1 MPLPLKSWF
10 PQLVKRYL
18 LCKGSLCSPR
28 RRDNERIPPDPGNS
42 LPQLDPRD
50 GIPYWIPIPQGQA
63 LLFLKEA
70 VRCTVMRE
78 ESSGESSAGGESC
91 HFALPLRCLVLSTC
105 PMCPCGP
112 SYERNVRTVMLPWEL
127 QWCIRALACSL
138 SFPFLSEPL
147 SLYIFR
153 FHPRN

>member
-70 VRCTVMRE
+70 VRCTVIMRE
-78 ESSGESSAGGESC
+78 ESSGESSAGGKAVISPNLPGVWFCRHARCAHVAPHMKEMSAQLC
-91 HFALPLRCLVLSTC
+91 FHGNSSGVSVHSHAL
-105 PMCPCGP
+105 
-112 SYERNVRTVMLPWEL
+112 
-127 QWCIRALACSL
+127 SL
-138 SFPFLSEPL
+138 SPFCL
-147 SLYIFR
+147 SL
-153 FHPRN
+153 